1 VLVKTDRSWFK
12 PRKVFHHVQGFAM
25 ATIHGTACGISFH
38 FEHPEEISEERLA
51 RIERLILD
59 HGAVGHA
66 FVRENLRNAFL
77 IGYAM
82 DREEDVIGTVI
93 LKRQKE
99 EYRRQIE
106 AASGL
111 DLSGY
116 LERGYTS
123 IIPKWRGAGIAGK
136 LISGLVERSRDQRV
150 YVTIGMDNTAA
161 LKLTA
166 KNGMSLA
173 GSFINERTGRR
184 IGVFVNR

>member
-1 VLVKTDRSWFK
+1 MSNT
-12 PRKVFHHVQGFAM
+12 GY
-25 ATIHGTACGISFH
+25 GTNRGISFH
-38 FEHPEEISEERLA
+38 FEHPEEISKERLG

-66 FVRENLRNAFL
+66 FVKENLRRAFL

-82 DREEDVIGTVI
+82 DGKQNVIGTVI
-93 LKRQKE
+93 LKHQKE
-99 EYRRQIE
+99 EYRKQIE
-106 AASGL
+106 ADTGL

-123 IIPKWRGAGIAGK
+123 VSPKWRGAGIAGK

-150 YVTIGMDNTAA
+150 YVTIGLDNAAA
-161 LKLTA
+161 LKLTSN
-166 KNGMSLA
+166 NGMVLA
-173 GSFINERTGRR
+173 GTFLNPRTGRT